1 MNFDEFLVSLSK
13 IKNIPLPAETSQF
26 KMSPPF
32 RRELI
37 KEYKERMK
45 DAKRAGVLALF
56 YPDDSKQ
63 THLALILRKTYNG
76 VHSAQIGFPGGKY
89 EAQDRSL
96 KTTAL
101 RETFE
106 EIGIAERS
114 IEVIKQ
120 MTEVYI
126 PPSNFYVQP
135 FIGITTETPKFIK
148 QDEEVE
154 DVIEVPLSHFL
165 DDDIVII
172 KPVETSYTVKI
183 DVPAYELNGHIVW
196 GATAMM
202 LSEIKDILKAVL

>member
-37 KEYKERMK
+37 SRYKEAMK
-45 DAKRAGVLALF
+45 HAKRAGVLALF
-56 YPDDSKQ
+56 YPDDSMQ
-63 THLALILRKTYNG
+63 THLALILRKTYKG

-89 EAQDRSL
+89 EDKDRSL
-96 KTTAL
+96 KATAL

-135 FIGITTETPKFIK
+135 FIGITSRTPKFIK

-154 DVIEVPLSHFL
+154 DVIEVSLAHFL
-165 DDDIVII
+165 DEAIVVT
-172 KPVETSYTVKI
+172 KSVTTSYTIKA
-183 DVPAYELNGHIVW
+183 DVPAFELNGHIVW

-202 LSEIKDILKAVL
+202 LSEIKDILKKVL